1 MELGRSF
8 NYSGASWLD
17 GNSRVCD
24 NMRAH
29 RVCGRAVEC
38 TGLENRRAE
47 KHREFES
54 HRTRQNKNNGLAHM
68 CALPLF
74 WDKNRAVS
82 R

>member
-29 RVCGRAVEC
+29 RVYGRAVEC
-38 TGLENRRAE
+38 TGLE
-47 KHREFES
+47 S
-54 HRTRQNKNNGLAHM
+54 Q
-68 CALPLF
+68 
-74 WDKNRAVS
+74 
-82 R
+82 